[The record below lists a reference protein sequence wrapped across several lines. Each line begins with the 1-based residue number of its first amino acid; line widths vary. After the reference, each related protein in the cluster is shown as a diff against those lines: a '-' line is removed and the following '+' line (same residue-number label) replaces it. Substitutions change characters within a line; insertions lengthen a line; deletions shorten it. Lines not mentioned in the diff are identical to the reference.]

1 MKSIKT
7 VIKYYLLVFMVIFS
21 ITGCSEEF
29 LGPNPMSFYSPENT
43 LDTPEALESV
53 LNTCEDFLRT
63 EFIDRNS
70 PISSEMFFSD
80 ICVEGTTD
88 KATKPQDLNHWL
100 TPDGALDRVEWYW
113 INGFR
118 MIKCANT
125 VISRID
131 QPKNMSEERRNAIL
145 GTAYFHR
152 AYWYYHLCNQFGD
165 VPLILEEIT
174 KPRLDFN
181 SSPREEILTQMKE
194 DLEFAQIWVSDNVN
208 RGDVTKGAVSHLLT
222 KINLALCLFDDAI
235 ESSSNVI
242 NGGAYILMTGR
253 FGIDANDPSR
263 NVTWDL
269 HRPENKSLDINT
281 EALLLMINRE
291 NVLGSY
297 TVSATTGGSIS
308 GNITM
313 RNSVPNWYVAIV
325 TPNGNKGTLDKA
337 GIEID
342 QSSMY
347 GRGTGVTRNTVY
359 YQHTVWDDPNDERHL
374 YPNWMRMEDMVYN
387 NTAIKG
393 KDPYYGKPLQL
404 YSDDGRLLCSDTIRT
419 WYDWPHYKVY
429 VYDKYNSPMMGG
441 HTDWYVYRLAETYLL
456 RAEAYFWKGE
466 YALAA
471 NDINQVRMRAKASPI
486 APSDVNI
493 GSILDERA
501 RELYYEEP
509 RKSEITR
516 IAFMLAKTG
525 VMAYNG
531 KSYDLESFS
540 ENNFYYDRLMEKNDF
555 YNKNVRTNFGNWY
568 TMSPHHALWPIP
580 ASEINA
586 NIDGVITQ
594 NKGY

>member
-1 MKSIKT
+1 
-7 VIKYYLLVFMVIFS
+7 
-21 ITGCSEEF
+21 
-29 LGPNPMSFYSPENT
+29 
-43 LDTPEALESV
+43 
-53 LNTCEDFLRT
+53 
-63 EFIDRNS
+63 
-70 PISSEMFFSD
+70 
-80 ICVEGTTD
+80 
-88 KATKPQDLNHWL
+88 
-100 TPDGALDRVEWYW
+100 
-113 INGFR
+113 
-118 MIKCANT
+118 
-125 VISRID
+125 
-131 QPKNMSEERRNAIL
+131 
-145 GTAYFHR
+145 
-152 AYWYYHLCNQFGD
+152 
-165 VPLILEEIT
+165 
-174 KPRLDFN
+174 
-181 SSPREEILTQMKE
+181 
-194 DLEFAQIWVSDNVN
+194 
-208 RGDVTKGAVSHLLT
+208 
-222 KINLALCLFDDAI
+222 
-235 ESSSNVI
+235 
-242 NGGAYILMTGR
+242 
-253 FGIDANDPSR
+253 
-263 NVTWDL
+263 
-269 HRPENKSLDINT
+269 
-281 EALLLMINRE
+281 
-291 NVLGSY
+291 
-297 TVSATTGGSIS
+297 
-308 GNITM
+308 
-313 RNSVPNWYVAIV
+313 
-325 TPNGNKGTLDKA
+325 
-337 GIEID
+337 
-342 QSSMY
+342 MY

-419 WYDWPHYKVY
+419 WFDWPHYKVY